1 MNLVTSTSWLL
12 LLFSFPTNRNTERV
26 AVWRRLKKMGAVQ
39 IKTSTYLLPD
49 EPPQYEQ
56 FQWLAQQIRDYGGD
70 ATLVRAQEIEGLT
83 RDNLIA
89 MFNDAKANDYS
100 DLRKSLQNFIKR
112 RRIKTDADEAAS
124 ELERLTRQFREIREV
139 DFFDSPRGHDI
150 AMLLRRAE
158 GRGTARQLAVL
169 DAKQYQGK
177 TWLTRPRPEI
187 DRVGSA
193 WLISKFIDRKPKFV
207 FAPTADALPSAIPF
221 DILDTEFSHHGN
233 YCTFETVIRRFAI
246 SDKAVAKIGE
256 MIHDADL
263 DDAKFQRVEAVGI
276 DRVLK
281 GWAKEGLPDKE
292 ILRRGFGSVYALYA
306 VFQRPSILERK
317 KDRGTNKVI
326 ATPTAR
332 RRVGANVVFF

>member
-1 MNLVTSTSWLL
+1 MRATSWLL
-12 LLFSFPTNRNTERV
+12 LLFSLPTNRNTERV

-49 EPPQYEQ
+49 RPAQYEQ

-70 ATLVRAQEIEGLT
+70 STLVRAQEIEGLT
-83 RDNLIA
+83 KEKVIA
-89 MFNDAKANDYS
+89 MFNDARANDYAE
-100 DLRKSLQNFIKR
+100 LRKSLQGFIGR
-112 RRIKTDADEAAS
+112 RKKMEAETTAA

-139 DFFDSPRGHDI
+139 DFFDSPRGHDV

-158 GRGTARQLAVL
+158 GRSRARQLAVL

-193 WLISKFIDRKPKFV
+193 WLISKFIDRKPKFT
-207 FAPTADALPSAIPF
+207 FAPSADAVPDAIPF
-221 DILDTEFSHHGN
+221 DMLDAEFSHHGN
-233 YCTFETVIRRFAI
+233 YCTFETLIRRFAI

-263 DDAKFQRVEAVGI
+263 DDARFQRVEAVGI

-281 GWAKEGLPDKE
+281 GWAKQGLPDKE
-292 ILRRGFGSVYALYA
+292 ILRGFECFDALYA
-306 VFQRPSILERK
+306 FLQRR
-317 KDRGTNKVI
+317 
-326 ATPTAR
+326 
-332 RRVGANVVFF
+332 